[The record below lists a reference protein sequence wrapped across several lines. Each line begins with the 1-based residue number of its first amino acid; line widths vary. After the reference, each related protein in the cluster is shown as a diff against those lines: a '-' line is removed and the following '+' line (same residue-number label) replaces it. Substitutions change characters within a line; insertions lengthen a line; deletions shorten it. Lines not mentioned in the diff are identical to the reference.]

1 MTAPKGSAG
10 GAKLT
15 KAQRLKREERIIKD
29 IKAGKLSYRL
39 IADKHSV
46 SLPTVNN
53 KARKAGIS
61 RGRRKGAKVIV
72 AGPRRTA
79 KKATTRT
86 ARTAPAMRRTRATRT
101 TRRVTS
107 NGFGEAFRE
116 LVLQHHPNISL
127 RQFDRLSQMIEKE
140 IS

>member
-1 MTAPKGSAG
+1 MTAPKSSAG
-10 GAKLT
+10 GEKLT
-15 KAQRLKREERIIKD
+15 KNQRLKREERIIRD

-61 RGRRKGAKVIV
+61 RGRRKGAKIVV
-72 AGPRRTA
+72 AGPRRAA
-79 KKATTRT
+79 KKATK
-86 ARTAPAMRRTRATRT
+86 RTAPATRRTKTAQPV
-101 TRRVTS
+101 RRS
-107 NGFGEAFRE
+107 ARPEFGEAFRE
-116 LVLQHHPNISL
+116 LVLQHHPDMSL
-127 RQFDRLSQMIEKE
+127 RKFDRLSQMIAKE

>member
-1 MTAPKGSAG
+1 MTAPKGSAV

-15 KAQRLKREERIIKD
+15 KAQRLRREERIIKD

-39 IADKHSV
+39 IAAKHSV

-53 KARKAGIS
+53 KARKAGVS
-61 RGRRKGAKVIV
+61 RGRRKGATLIV
-72 AGPRRTA
+72 AGPRRIAT
-79 KKATTRT
+79 KATRRPAVRKTAT
-86 ARTAPAMRRTRATRT
+86 ARAPRRA
-101 TRRVTS
+101 
-107 NGFGEAFRE
+107 GFGDAFRE

-127 RQFDRLSQMIEKE
+127 KQFDRLSQMVEKE